1 MAGFTG
7 DIIPSPDW
15 NPNNDPTA
23 IPYEDDD
30 DEDEIIEVDDEE
42 EWD

>member
-30 DEDEIIEVDDEE
+30 EDEIIEVDDEE

>member
-7 DIIPSPDW
+7 DSIPSPDW
-15 NPNNDPTA
+15 NPNNDPTV
-23 IPYEDDD
+23 IPYEDD

>member
-15 NPNNDPTA
+15 NPNNDPTV
-23 IPYEDDD
+23 IPYDDD